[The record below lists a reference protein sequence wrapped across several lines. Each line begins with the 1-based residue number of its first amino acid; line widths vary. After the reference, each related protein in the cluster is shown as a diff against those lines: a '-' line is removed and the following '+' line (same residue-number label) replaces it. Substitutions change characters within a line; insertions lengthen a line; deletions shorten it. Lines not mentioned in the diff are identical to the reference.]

1 MLWGVTWNTRTKH
14 CGSGEPRSS
23 IPPYNYH
30 HIPCYSGYYPY
41 DNHDISIYDHQ
52 PFIPWLGIYH
62 HIPRIFPIYIYPII
76 DPFFPVTTGLKCP
89 VNPKGSAAS
98 PWLFSQG
105 SKTLS
110 LAACRR
116 HVQKTAVGSPW
127 VTHRLGIHIW
137 GVNRYGLRPLRPDL
151 DNSKATTGRSKRVL
165 PGPGGVHW
173 CFVRRWSSLL
183 YCESSRKVQSII
195 YLNGIRINCALCR
208 TC

>member
-1 MLWGVTWNTRTKH
+1 MVDPESRGLQFL
-14 CGSGEPRSS
+14 
-23 IPPYNYH
+23 
-30 HIPCYSGYYPY
+30 HIITIIYLAIVDIIHMIIMIYPY
-41 DNHDISIYDHQ
+41 MIINHLFHDWEFTIIY
-52 PFIPWLGIYH
+52 PGYSP
-62 HIPRIFPIYIYPII
+62 YIYPII

-137 GVNRYGLRPLRPDL
+137 GVNRYGLRPDL

-173 CFVRRWSSLL
+173 CFVHR
-183 YCESSRKVQSII
+183 
-195 YLNGIRINCALCR
+195 
-208 TC
+208 